1 MANQYLR
8 EMATAG
14 QVLADMRSTSR
25 AMNRSNWFRSFL
37 TGAAI
42 ATLISLITICFFECY
57 LFTVVYGLAVTLW
70 PIVETLRRI
79 EDYPQRRPSFRD
91 LEERRPPEHFAAP
104 LEERRDRTGIEFL
117 CVSASWPQTRKLQR
131 TNAHPGPPTRAQAE
145 IRARYLYHGGPSLL
159 WR

>member
-8 EMATAG
+8 ETAPDG

-42 ATLISLITICFFECY
+42 ATLISMITICFLECY
-57 LFTVVYGLAVTLW
+57 LFTVVHGLAVTLS

-79 EDYPQRRPSFRD
+79 EDYPQRRPK
-91 LEERRPPEHFAAP
+91 ERRPPEQFAAP
-104 LEERRDRTGIEFL
+104 LEEHHDRTGIEFL
-117 CVSASWPQTRKLQR
+117 SVSATLAADSKLQR
-131 TNAHPGPPTRAQAE
+131 TNAQPGRP
-145 IRARYLYHGGPSLL
+145 
-159 WR
+159 

>member
-1 MANQYLR
+1 MANKYLL
-8 EMATAG
+8 EMAPDG
-14 QVLADMRSTSR
+14 QVLADMRSSSR

-57 LFTVVYGLAVTLW
+57 LFTVVHGPAVTLS

-91 LEERRPPEHFAAP
+91 LKERRPPEQFAAP
-104 LEERRDRTGIEFL
+104 LLTIISRSGLPILSTLVLTQTSSELSG
-117 CVSASWPQTRKLQR
+117 VSAAAGEATRE
-131 TNAHPGPPTRAQAE
+131 T
-145 IRARYLYHGGPSLL
+145 GGLGL
-159 WR
+159 T